1 MINDFYIIFSWWLLL
16 FFLGV
21 IALPLTWY
29 FFKKFFDAGY
39 PFSKIISILLV
50 SYFVWLAGSL
60 RILPFG
66 TLSIWFFIFLLGVG
80 NLFLARKY
88 KKEFLEKIKAS
99 QKILIF
105 EEALFF
111 LALATWAF
119 IRGFQ
124 PNIEGLEKFM
134 DFGFINSILRSRF
147 FPPLD
152 MWMAGKTINYYYFG
166 HFVTAF
172 LTKLSG
178 ISSAV
183 TYNLMVATL
192 FAFCLTLS
200 FSFTSNII
208 YSSFGFAK
216 KKVNWKLI
224 FTGSLLSAIL
234 LTLGAHLHP
243 LYWFVTHRGFTGY
256 WYPDATRFIVEKF
269 GALDNTIHEFPIY
282 SSVVSDLH
290 GHFLNIPFVL
300 LFLALLFSFLISF
313 DKKKNYSLFT
323 IHYSLLLALTLA
335 VMYMTNSW
343 DFPIYFVL
351 LGLTLFGFLFYEAP
365 RAKPVVSSQPASQQ
379 SCSLSARNKNSS
391 RESTH
396 PRVKLVVFCFADQK
410 KKFFQA
416 LRKSFFPLFVI
427 FLLAL
432 FFSLPFTINFSP
444 MAEGIGLVNARSP
457 FWQLLVLWGY
467 QWIIG
472 LSFLIFAFRQ
482 KKLLLSDILV
492 LALIF
497 WATILIVV
505 PEALY
510 VKDIYIASYHR
521 ANTMFKLVYQSF
533 MMYALCSGYIVIRI
547 LTSIKRKTLKILV
560 FAFYL
565 LLITFPIIY
574 PYFAVRSYYGNLKTY
589 YGLEKG
595 LSFLKASSLDDYQAV
610 LWASQNI
617 SGQPVVLEAAG
628 DSYTQYNRVS
638 ALTGL
643 PTVEGWLVHEWL
655 WRGSF
660 DEPGK
665 RASEVKT
672 IYETMDINLAK
683 SLLEKYQ
690 VKYVFVGEKEREKYQ
705 VFENKFKNLGEIVF
719 TQGNTRIYLLFPKD
733 SQ

>member
-1 MINDFYIIFSWWLLL
+1 MINNFYIIFSWWLLV
-16 FFLGV
+16 FFLG
-21 IALPLTWY
+21 ALSLPLTWY

-39 PFSKIISILLV
+39 PFSKIISILFV
-50 SYFVWLAGSL
+50 SYFVWLAGNL
-60 RILPFG
+60 HILPF
-66 TLSIWFFIFLLGVG
+66 TNLTIWFFIFVLGATNLL
-80 NLFLARKY
+80 LARKY
-88 KKEFLEKIKAS
+88 KKEFLAKIS
-99 QKILIF
+99 SYQKIIIF
-105 EEALFF
+105 EEVAFF
-111 LALATWAF
+111 LALTAWAF

-124 PNIEGLEKFM
+124 PRIEGLEKFM

-166 HFVTAF
+166 HFVTAL

-200 FSFTSNII
+200 FSFASNII
-208 YSSFGFAK
+208 YSSFGFVK
-216 KKVNWKLI
+216 RKVNWKLI
-224 FTGSLLSAIL
+224 FTGGLLSAIL
-234 LTLGAHLHP
+234 LTLGGHLHP

-300 LFLALLFSFLISF
+300 LFLALLFSFLTFLNEKRKHAPYTIRHREATSF
-313 DKKKNYSLFT
+313 AYMLP
-323 IHYSLLLALTLA
+323 LALLLA

-343 DFPIYFVL
+343 DFPIYLAL
-351 LGLTLFGFLFYEAP
+351 LGLTLLGFSLYQKKRFYEALT
-365 RAKPVVSSQPASQQ
+365 K
-379 SCSLSARNKNSS
+379 SLPFLLA
-391 RESTH
+391 
-396 PRVKLVVFCFADQK
+396 V
-410 KKFFQA
+410 
-416 LRKSFFPLFVI
+416 

-432 FFSLPFTINFSP
+432 FLSLPFTLHFSP
-444 MAEGIGLVNARSP
+444 MAEGIGLVKARSP

-467 QWIIG
+467 QWLIG

-492 LALIF
+492 LTLVF
-497 WATILIVV
+497 WGSILIVI
-505 PEALY
+505 PEIVY
-510 VKDIYIASYHR
+510 VKDIYIASFHR

-533 MMYALCSGYIVIRI
+533 MMYALCSGYIIIRI
-547 LTSIKRKTLKILV
+547 LTSIKRKPLKILL

-565 LLITFPIIY
+565 SLIIFPIIY
-574 PYFAVRSYYGNLKTY
+574 PYFAVRSYYGNLKIY
-589 YGLEKG
+589 QGLEG
-595 LSFLKASSLDDYQAV
+595 LGFLKNSSPDDYKGV
-610 LWASQNI
+610 LWLNKNI
-617 SGQPVVLEAAG
+617 SGQPVVLEAVG
-628 DSYTQYNRVS
+628 NSYTQYNRVS

-643 PTVEGWLVHEWL
+643 PTVEGWLIHEWL

-665 RASEVKT
+665 RASETKT
-672 IYETMDINLAK
+672 IYETSDINLAK

-690 VKYVFVGEKEREKYQ
+690 VKYVFIGAKEQEKYQ
-705 VFENKFKNLGEIVF
+705 VEESKFKNLGEIVF
-719 TQGNTRIYLLFPKD
+719 IQGNTKVYRLFPKD